1 MLVRTHRAVT
11 SPSHPIRVRLRAQ
24 GVSGWVEPAQG
35 QVMDVRSKPAP
46 PGSGVASVRPRHHGA
61 GQGWTPGPHPPPT
74 GGELCW
80 FPGCGH
86 KLSST
91 GWLKTIESCCHGSG
105 GQKFK
110 PRGRQ
115 GRFPLETLGRVP
127 PCSLHP
133 PRASDTPWLQL
144 FSACPRGHAASPLYS
159 LFSRRFQWWD
169 FGRPLLHCD
178 LHKLH
183 LKAPISN

>member
-1 MLVRTHRAVT
+1 M
-11 SPSHPIRVRLRAQ
+11 
-24 GVSGWVEPAQG
+24 SGWVEPAQG

-133 PRASDTPWLQL
+133 PGLPTLLGCSCSVPAPEVT
-144 FSACPRGHAASPLYS
+144 
-159 LFSRRFQWWD
+159 
-169 FGRPLLHCD
+169 RPLLCTLSSQED
-178 LHKLH
+178 SSGGTSGG
-183 LKAPISN
+183 PCSTVTSTNYI